1 MTQLGDIIRQ
11 WITHSF
17 ADIGYSRA
25 LEGLGVMRQ
34 ECLELE
40 EPGSY
45 NAYLKD
51 LKKSMKAEE
60 LGGDRS
66 DMWRRMRSAKIG
78 LIDSRAVSVSSVGEQ
93 EAEKVRSSG
102 HDQLLIL
109 TGLVLPLASC
119 HIIFPCKLGPS
130 PSWIL
135 RDCFQPILKR
145 EHL

>member
-1 MTQLGDIIRQ
+1 MQRAKISADNAIPEFKQILATAHNVETVRSAVTQLGDIIRQ

-45 NAYLKD
+45 NAFLKD
-51 LKKSMKAEE
+51 LKNSMRAEE
-60 LGGDRS
+60 LGGDRN

-93 EAEKVRSSG
+93 EAEKVRSAG
-102 HDQLLIL
+102 
-109 TGLVLPLASC
+109 
-119 HIIFPCKLGPS
+119 
-130 PSWIL
+130 
-135 RDCFQPILKR
+135 
-145 EHL
+145 